1 MARRRRYTNTRG
13 YDRDVRKIAY
23 LEGSAA
29 RELEEG
35 MDVRNMPRKKRLSN
49 RARKNRER
57 ASHMNLGYMLFLSA
71 AMALVIVMLYGY
83 LNLQADIQ
91 NRVESISAMESRYN
105 NLKLAN
111 DEEYNR
117 INSSIDLEQIKAVA
131 IGELGMTYA
140 REGQIVIVEDAGT
153 DYVRQTD
160 SLE

>member
-1 MARRRRYTNTRG
+1 
-13 YDRDVRKIAY
+13 
-23 LEGSAA
+23 
-29 RELEEG
+29 
-35 MDVRNMPRKKRLSN
+35 
-49 RARKNRER
+49 
-57 ASHMNLGYMLFLSA
+57 MNLGYMLFLSVA
-71 AMALVIVMLYGY
+71 VAFVIMTLYGY

-91 NRVESISAMESRYN
+91 NRVEAISAMESRYN

-131 IGELGMTYA
+131 IGELGMVYA
-140 REGQIVIVEDAGT
+140 REGQIILVEDAET